1 MSAKKRKYIEDYI
14 RFGFVSL
21 QRGDTE
27 VPQCVICYKTLSND
41 GMRPSRL
48 ERHLRTSHP
57 ALVDKPKAFFETKKD
72 TLKRAKLDDSGSF
85 RQQSSKVVE
94 ASYEITMLI
103 AKSKKSHNIGESLIK
118 PSILCAAELVLGK
131 DSANKLSQ
139 ISLSN
144 DTVKKRI
151 DELSQD
157 IKVQTL
163 DQVRASPVFAIQCD
177 ETTDVAQ
184 CSQLLMYAPFVS
196 GNNIKEEIMFCHP
209 MESFTTAEAIF
220 DVISDF
226 FQENQLSWE
235 SLVGVCT
242 DGAPAMRGLR
252 SGFVTKVKERNP
264 SVMSTHCILHQE
276 ALASRTLPVEMMDVL
291 NVAIKIVNFVKAG
304 ALNSRLF
311 KLLCKDM
318 ESEHEALLFHTNV
331 RWLSKGNMLGR
342 LYELREEVE
351 IFLDSQQK
359 VDLYDKF
366 QSEGFHAT
374 LAYLVDIFEALNAV
388 NLKLQGK
395 NTNILVHHDT
405 IRTFM
410 AKLDLWKCRVLQGNV
425 ASFRNLDTALAD
437 SNLDSEFKEQIITHL
452 SDLKSEFVRY
462 FPDIDDKREAWKFI
476 RNPFQCEV
484 AYVAEEVQEE
494 FLELK
499 FDSTAKED
507 FNDMDLETLW
517 VKYLHVY
524 PLTSHQALRIL
535 TMFGSTYM
543 CETAFST
550 LVQKPPQR

>member
-1 MSAKKRKYIEDYI
+1 
-14 RFGFVSL
+14 
-21 QRGDTE
+21 
-27 VPQCVICYKTLSND
+27 
-41 GMRPSRL
+41 MRPSRL

-94 ASYEITMLI
+94 TSYEIAMLI

-131 DSANKLSQ
+131 YSANKLYQ

-184 CSQLLMYAPFVS
+184 CSQLLMYARFVS
-196 GNNIKEEIMFCHP
+196 GNNIKEEIMFCHQ

-264 SVMSTHCILHQE
+264 SVMSTHCILHRE
-276 ALASRTLPVEMMDVL
+276 ALAS
-291 NVAIKIVNFVKAG
+291 
-304 ALNSRLF
+304 
-311 KLLCKDM
+311 
-318 ESEHEALLFHTNV
+318 
-331 RWLSKGNMLGR
+331 
-342 LYELREEVE
+342 
-351 IFLDSQQK
+351 
-359 VDLYDKF
+359 
-366 QSEGFHAT
+366 
-374 LAYLVDIFEALNAV
+374 
-388 NLKLQGK
+388 
-395 NTNILVHHDT
+395 
-405 IRTFM
+405 
-410 AKLDLWKCRVLQGNV
+410 
-425 ASFRNLDTALAD
+425 
-437 SNLDSEFKEQIITHL
+437 
-452 SDLKSEFVRY
+452 
-462 FPDIDDKREAWKFI
+462 
-476 RNPFQCEV
+476 
-484 AYVAEEVQEE
+484 
-494 FLELK
+494 
-499 FDSTAKED
+499 
-507 FNDMDLETLW
+507 
-517 VKYLHVY
+517 
-524 PLTSHQALRIL
+524 
-535 TMFGSTYM
+535 
-543 CETAFST
+543 
-550 LVQKPPQR
+550 

>member
-85 RQQSSKVVE
+85 RQQPSKVVE
-94 ASYEITMLI
+94 ASYEIAMLI

-118 PSILCAAELVLGK
+118 PI
-131 DSANKLSQ
+131 
-139 ISLSN
+139 
-144 DTVKKRI
+144 KKRI

-177 ETTDVAQ
+177 EMTDVAQ
-184 CSQLLMYAPFVS
+184 CSQLLMYARFVS

-242 DGAPAMRGLR
+242 DGAQAMRGLQ
-252 SGFVTKVKERNP
+252 SGFVTKVKERDP
-264 SVMSTHCILHQE
+264 SVMSTHCILHRE
-276 ALASRTLPVEMMDVL
+276 ALASRTLPIEMMDVL

-304 ALNSRLF
+304 ALTSRLF

-395 NTNILVHHDT
+395 NINILVHHDT

-410 AKLDLWKCRVLQGNV
+410 AKLDL
-425 ASFRNLDTALAD
+425 
-437 SNLDSEFKEQIITHL
+437 
-452 SDLKSEFVRY
+452 
-462 FPDIDDKREAWKFI
+462 
-476 RNPFQCEV
+476 
-484 AYVAEEVQEE
+484 
-494 FLELK
+494 
-499 FDSTAKED
+499 
-507 FNDMDLETLW
+507 
-517 VKYLHVY
+517 
-524 PLTSHQALRIL
+524 
-535 TMFGSTYM
+535 
-543 CETAFST
+543 
-550 LVQKPPQR
+550 

>member
-1 MSAKKRKYIEDYI
+1 
-14 RFGFVSL
+14 
-21 QRGDTE
+21 
-27 VPQCVICYKTLSND
+27 
-41 GMRPSRL
+41 
-48 ERHLRTSHP
+48 
-57 ALVDKPKAFFETKKD
+57 
-72 TLKRAKLDDSGSF
+72 
-85 RQQSSKVVE
+85 
-94 ASYEITMLI
+94 
-103 AKSKKSHNIGESLIK
+103 
-118 PSILCAAELVLGK
+118 
-131 DSANKLSQ
+131 
-139 ISLSN
+139 
-144 DTVKKRI
+144 
-151 DELSQD
+151 
-157 IKVQTL
+157 
-163 DQVRASPVFAIQCD
+163 
-177 ETTDVAQ
+177 
-184 CSQLLMYAPFVS
+184 
-196 GNNIKEEIMFCHP
+196 
-209 MESFTTAEAIF
+209 
-220 DVISDF
+220 
-226 FQENQLSWE
+226 
-235 SLVGVCT
+235 
-242 DGAPAMRGLR
+242 
-252 SGFVTKVKERNP
+252 
-264 SVMSTHCILHQE
+264 
-276 ALASRTLPVEMMDVL
+276 MMDVL

-318 ESEHEALLFHTNV
+318 ESEHEALHFHTNV

-366 QSEGFHAT
+366 QSKGFHAT

-395 NTNILVHHDT
+395 NINILVHHDT

-410 AKLDLWKCRVLQGNV
+410 AKLDLWK
-425 ASFRNLDTALAD
+425 
-437 SNLDSEFKEQIITHL
+437 
-452 SDLKSEFVRY
+452 Y
-462 FPDIDDKREAWKFI
+462 IDDKREAWKFI

-484 AYVAEEVQEE
+484 ADVAEEVQEE

-507 FNDMDLETLW
+507 FKDMDLETFW